1 MANAIKWEGAWVD
14 RSNVLTTEMNGLTDG
29 TYVLQSVASAIA
41 NQTNLDQYGM
51 FELNLA
57 SLDPDAG
64 GYVEVYGVRSM
75 DGGSTYEDTPGT
87 NNPATHLLLAVIP
100 LDATSSVKKAF
111 SKPFWFDPN
120 ATKFCV
126 RNMAGVDFG
135 ATGNT
140 LKLWTNNDEVQD

>member
-14 RSNVLTTEMNGLTDG
+14 RGNVLTTEMNSLANDA
-29 TYVLQSVASAIA
+29 YILQSVASAIA

-51 FELNLA
+51 FELDLA
-57 SLDPDAG
+57 SLDPSAG
-64 GYVEVYGVRSM
+64 GCVEVYGVRSL

-100 LDATSSVKKAF
+100 LDEASSAKNAF

-126 RNMAGVDFG
+126 KNRAGVAF
-135 ATGNT
+135 ASSGNT
-140 LKLWTNNDEVQD
+140 LKLWTNNDEIQ